1 MLSVYILAGDYAIS
15 LAFSVRFNFLNTIGN
30 PAVFKRLEFISWD
43 WQNLPLPRKQPKLP
57 VRQMEGS
64 ENIET
69 KLIQLAK
76 WYTQT
81 NYICVQYSAQI
92 SVFNISRTH
101 SLSLLSPKIL
111 LCPFVLLLTL
121 WKGHSW
127 TTMKTTGY
135 YVHRNQFLWQPY
147 NLMTKITYLC
157 WIHCD
162 IPGSP

>member
-92 SVFNISRTH
+92 FVFNISRTNIKKSILVYYRQKFSFVH
-101 SLSLLSPKIL
+101 LFLSWLFGRVIREQQ
-111 LCPFVLLLTL
+111 
-121 WKGHSW
+121 WKQLASIYTETNFYGN
-127 TTMKTTGY
+127 
-135 YVHRNQFLWQPY
+135 R
-147 NLMTKITYLC
+147 IT
-157 WIHCD
+157 
-162 IPGSP
+162 

>member
-81 NYICVQYSAQI
+81 N
-92 SVFNISRTH
+92 ISRTNIKKSILVYYRQKFSFVH
-101 SLSLLSPKIL
+101 LFLSWLFGRVIREQQ
-111 LCPFVLLLTL
+111 
-121 WKGHSW
+121 WKQLASIFTETNFYGN
-127 TTMKTTGY
+127 
-135 YVHRNQFLWQPY
+135 R
-147 NLMTKITYLC
+147 IT
-157 WIHCD
+157 
-162 IPGSP
+162 